1 MQTKSCGQYKI
12 ADKEFGQLKT
22 LIKELTGINLT
33 EQKKMLIVAR
43 LSKRLRVLGLSSF
56 AQYYELLT
64 ETGNSSEIIHL
75 INRITTNK
83 TDFFRESHHFDFLKE
98 VVLPRF
104 YEEGMKN
111 GRRKLRI
118 WSAGC
123 SSGEEPYTI
132 AMTLQEFFHDK
143 TGWDV
148 KILATDLDTEIL
160 AKARNGVYL
169 QDIVAPIPSACL
181 RENFKKGVGANN
193 GLFMV
198 KDKLKRMILFKRHN
212 LTSEEFLLNEQID
225 IVFCRNVII
234 YFDEATKT
242 RVINHFHDALRDDG
256 ILFLGHSES
265 VIAND
270 GRFKL
275 IGNSTFCK
283 TAP

>member
-1 MQTKSCGQYKI
+1 MQTNSCGQYKL

-22 LIKELTGINLT
+22 LIKELTGISLT

-56 AQYYELLT
+56 AQYYDLLT

-83 TDFFRESHHFDFLKE
+83 TDFFRESHHFDFLKD
-98 VVLPRF
+98 VVLPRL

-111 GRRKLRI
+111 GTRKLRI

-132 AMTLQEFFHDK
+132 AMTLQAFFSDK
-143 TGWDV
+143 IGWDV

-160 AKARNGVYL
+160 AKANKGVYS
-169 QDIVAPIPSACL
+169 QDVVAPIPSTYL
-181 RENFKKGVGANN
+181 RENFKKGIGVNDGM
-193 GLFMV
+193 FMV
-198 KDKLKRMILFKRHN
+198 KDKLKKMILFKRHN
-212 LTSEEFLLNEQID
+212 LISEQFLFNGQID

-234 YFDEATKT
+234 YFDEVTKM
-242 RVINHFHDALRDDG
+242 RVIDHFHDALRDDG
-256 ILFLGHSES
+256 TLFLGHSET
-265 VIAND
+265 VVAKD

-275 IGNSTFCK
+275 IGNSTFLK
-283 TAP
+283 TTP